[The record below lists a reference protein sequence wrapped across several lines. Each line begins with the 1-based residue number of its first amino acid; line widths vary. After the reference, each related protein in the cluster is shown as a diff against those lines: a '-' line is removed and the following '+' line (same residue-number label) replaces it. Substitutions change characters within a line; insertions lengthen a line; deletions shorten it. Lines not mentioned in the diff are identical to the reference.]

1 MNLGIIFADHVNHYC
16 VDDEDDHRI
25 LVTKCGLR
33 VGYSHPKNRQ
43 ESPHGKEHVTCLECL
58 TLDENIDPDQREFDE
73 RAVRYSLKAVATQVL
88 GPTHATG
95 KSMFYDYA
103 AEPYR
108 CNVPMCGDSGVC
120 EECRKRGAR

>member
-1 MNLGIIFADHVNHYC
+1 MNLGIIFADHVNHLC

-33 VGYSHPKNRQ
+33 VGYSHPSNRQ
-43 ESPHGKEHVTCLECL
+43 NSPFGDHVTCLECT
-58 TLDENIDPDQREFDE
+58 TLDENIDPDQREFEE
-73 RAVRYSLKAVATQVL
+73 RATRYSLKAVAAQVM
-88 GPTHATG
+88 GPAHAAG
-95 KSMFYDYA
+95 KGFFYDYA

-108 CNVPMCGDSGVC
+108 CTVPMCGDSGVC

>member
-1 MNLGIIFADHVNHYC
+1 MDLGIIYADHVNHYC

-33 VGYSHPKNRQ
+33 VGYVHPKNRQ
-43 ESPHGKEHVTCLECL
+43 ESPLGAEHVTCLECM
-58 TLDENIDPDQREFDE
+58 TLDYNVDPRQ
-73 RAVRYSLKAVATQVL
+73 RYSLKAVAAQVL
-88 GPTHATG
+88 GPTHAAG
-95 KSMFYDYA
+95 KGMFYDYA

-120 EECRKRGAR
+120 EECRKRGAK